1 MNYVNSL
8 LEDNAV
14 LSHMLND
21 DTERNNEYLPYS
33 ESAFGYE
40 NFQANKRVKI
50 GDNTNVKREAFMSKP
65 DLSLVF
71 IILIFLV
78 FIKL

>member
-40 NFQANKRVKI
+40 NIQANKRVKI
-50 GDNTNVKREAFMSKP
+50 GDNTNVKR
-65 DLSLVF
+65 
-71 IILIFLV
+71 
-78 FIKL
+78 